1 MTRIGLLRSLIGFV
15 VFVGLALTPDP
26 ALAQR
31 GGGGGHGGGGGGGGF
46 HGGGGGGFHGGGGYG
61 GGGYRGG
68 GGYYGGG
75 GLDLVAAEVIVA
87 AGMAARGLMVAE
99 EVATPA
105 AGLKLAAVRVCPE
118 IGRRRTFAL
127 QSTMANG
134 IRSATPVVQPVLR
147 V

>member
-1 MTRIGLLRSLIGFV
+1 MWFLSVWLSRQIRHWLSAVAAAVTAAVVAEAGFTEAEAV
-15 VFVGLALTPDP
+15 VSMVAVDTAAADIAAAADIMAAG
-26 ALAQR
+26 
-31 GGGGGHGGGGGGGGF
+31 
-46 HGGGGGGFHGGGGYG
+46 
-61 GGGYRGG
+61 
-68 GGYYGGG
+68 
-75 GLDLVAAEVIVA
+75 DLVAAEVIVA

>member
-1 MTRIGLLRSLIGFV
+1 MSVWLSRQIRHWLSAVAAAVTAAVVAEAGFTEAEAV
-15 VFVGLALTPDP
+15 VSMVAVDTAAADIAAAADIMAAGDLVAADIMVVE
-26 ALAQR
+26 
-31 GGGGGHGGGGGGGGF
+31 
-46 HGGGGGGFHGGGGYG
+46 
-61 GGGYRGG
+61 
-68 GGYYGGG
+68 
-75 GLDLVAAEVIVA
+75 DLVAAEVIVA